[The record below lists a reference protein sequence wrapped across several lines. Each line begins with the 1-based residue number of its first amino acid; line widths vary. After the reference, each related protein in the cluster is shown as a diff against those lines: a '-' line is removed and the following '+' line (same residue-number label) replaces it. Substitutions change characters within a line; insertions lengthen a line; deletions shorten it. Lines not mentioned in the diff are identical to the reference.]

1 MATGG
6 LQLSMNGG
14 FGWLKKPEPLHNVVT
29 FRRMKMTLF
38 FCGMVL
44 GLAAQA
50 QQITIRGKVVDRE
63 TKEPLPYASIG
74 IIGKPIG
81 LISNVQG
88 EFDFHVPGDMRNDIL
103 MISMLGYKTY
113 EAPVWSLIS
122 ENPVTIE
129 MPAGSIMLQEVVITD
144 SLKAGEI
151 LRLALTKIESNYPM
165 EPFQLD
171 GFYRDVKK
179 LGGTYISLL
188 EAAVKIY
195 DEDYYAPRNKFKL
208 RERVALLEVR
218 RSLGYSSKFTAFFDN
233 DNLLEDLLL
242 NNNVR
247 YRQFPEED
255 IFFKNLELE
264 DDTHFNGREV
274 YVVTYSQDYL
284 LRVYIDKETYGIIH
298 LEYVNNHQTALEK
311 KRGLESKFVKIKRVL
326 DFKFFEGKLFLNYI
340 NVTSQVNWY
349 DSETGKLKFEA
360 ELERQLLINHV
371 YPNSK
376 DRIPLTRKMRSY
388 GLQYQDE
395 SYNKGFWDNYNV
407 IKETPLNKKIVT
419 DLERE
424 APLEKQFK
432 Y

>member
-1 MATGG
+1 
-6 LQLSMNGG
+6 
-14 FGWLKKPEPLHNVVT
+14 
-29 FRRMKMTLF
+29 MKMTLVI
-38 FCGMVL
+38 CGLWLVF
-44 GLAAQA
+44 AAQG
-50 QQITIRGKVVDRE
+50 QQITITGKVVDQA

-74 IIGKPIG
+74 ITGRPLG
-81 LISNVQG
+81 VISNVQG
-88 EFDFHVPGDMRNDIL
+88 EFDFHIPGDMRNDIL
-103 MISMLGYKTY
+103 VVSMLGYKTF

-122 ENPVTIE
+122 DNPITIE
-129 MPAGSIMLQEVVITD
+129 MPAGSIMLKEVVITD

-151 LRLALTKIESNYPM
+151 LRLAISKIESNYPM

-195 DEDYYAPRNKFKL
+195 DENYVAPRNKFKL
-208 RERVALLEVR
+208 RERVALQEVR

-242 NNNVR
+242 NNNIR

-255 IFFKNLELE
+255 LFFKSLELE
-264 DDTHFNGREV
+264 DDTYFNGREV
-274 YVVTYSQDYL
+274 FVVSYTNDYL

-298 LEYVNNHQTALEK
+298 LEYENNHQAELEK
-311 KRGLESKFVKIKRVL
+311 RRGLESKFVKIKRVI
-326 DFKFFEGKLFLNYI
+326 DFKFFEGKLFLNYLH
-340 NVTSQVNWY
+340 VTSQVNWY

-360 ELERQLLINHV
+360 ELERQLLINHI

-388 GLQYQDE
+388 GLQYQDQP
-395 SYNKGFWDNYNV
+395 YNKQFWDNYNV
-407 IKETPLNKKIVT
+407 IKETPLNKKIVE

-432 Y
+432 D